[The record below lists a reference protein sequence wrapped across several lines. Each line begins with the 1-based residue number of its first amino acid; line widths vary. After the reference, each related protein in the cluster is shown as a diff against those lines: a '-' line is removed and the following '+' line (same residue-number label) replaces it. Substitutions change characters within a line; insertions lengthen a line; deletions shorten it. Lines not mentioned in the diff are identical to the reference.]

1 MMKLHELKGLTARII
16 LACVLLGLF
25 GAMTGCMIN
34 TNPDTNKSTTYS
46 LDSINPR

>member
-1 MMKLHELKGLTARII
+1 MELRKLKGLTARII
-16 LACVLLGLF
+16 LACVLLGLLD
-25 GAMTGCMIN
+25 AMTGCTIN